1 MQNEQVSSPVGTLT
15 DVSNKSKDEDALR
28 QQMEIEAA
36 EQARVDRER
45 LAARVKD
52 FEAEK
57 TRLESER
64 ARLERIMAERLA
76 RMQTGR
82 DDSGNPAG
90 TETAD
95 FPPLERSPPQKTAP
109 LPRPQSTSLSCQE
122 LLARAQIGEFSEKDR
137 DALRHC
143 R

>member
-1 MQNEQVSSPVGTLT
+1 VQNEQASSPVGTLT
-15 DVSNKSKDEDALR
+15 DVSDRSRDEDALR
-28 QQMEIEAA
+28 KRLEIEAA

-45 LAARVKD
+45 LAAQVKD

-82 DDSGNPAG
+82 EDSGNPGG

-95 FPPLERSPPQKTAP
+95 FPLLERGPPQKSAP
-109 LPRPQSTSLSCQE
+109 VPRPQSSSLSCQE
-122 LLARAQIGEFSEKDR
+122 LLTRAQIGEFSDKDR